1 LSPEGRPLIVKA
13 PVDQE
18 DEKMIE
24 KKIVLAAFNGE
35 MMCFAHVLL
44 NALDMAG
51 KGFDVKIVIE
61 GKATGLLPKL
71 IDEKAPF
78 SSLFREVLDSGLID
92 CACRACS
99 VQTNAVGAART
110 LGIELAGDMEG
121 HPSLSAYIYSGYEI
135 ITF

>member
-1 LSPEGRPLIVKA
+1 MNER
-13 PVDQE
+13 
-18 DEKMIE
+18 KMAL
-24 KKIVLAAFNGE
+24 VAFNGE

-51 KGFDVKIVIE
+51 KGFDVKVVIE
-61 GKATGLLPKL
+61 GKATGLLVKL
-71 IDEKAPF
+71 TDEQAPF
-78 SSLFREVLDSGLID
+78 SDLFRKVRDAGLID

-99 VQTNAVGAART
+99 AQTNATEAARA

-121 HPSLSAYIYSGYEI
+121 HPSLSAYLFSGYEV

>member
-1 LSPEGRPLIVKA
+1 
-13 PVDQE
+13 
-18 DEKMIE
+18 MNE
-24 KKIVLAAFNGE
+24 KKMVLAAFNGE

-51 KGFDVKIVIE
+51 KGFDVKVVIE

-71 IDEKAPF
+71 TDSKAPF
-78 SSLFREVLDSGLID
+78 AALFRKVLDAGLID

-99 VQTNAVGAART
+99 AQMNATERAQT
-110 LGIELAGDMEG
+110 LGIELAGGMDG
-121 HPSLSAYIYSGYEI
+121 HPSLSAYLYSGYEI